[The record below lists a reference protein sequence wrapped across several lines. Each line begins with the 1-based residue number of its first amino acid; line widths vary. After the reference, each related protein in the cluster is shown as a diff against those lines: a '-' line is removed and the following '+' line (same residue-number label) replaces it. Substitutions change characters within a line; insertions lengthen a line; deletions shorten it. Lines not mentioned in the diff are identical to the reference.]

1 MIFLIF
7 LHHSLH
13 SIIKIIVQTLKSSF
27 RRGLHAPHVHHSAC
41 HTLQLSMIYCPF
53 RALIVLTITRRVAA
67 GQLVLPFQG
76 ERMTV
81 THKRKTHPLFGERLP
96 TIESPIY

>member
-1 MIFLIF
+1 
-7 LHHSLH
+7 
-13 SIIKIIVQTLKSSF
+13 
-27 RRGLHAPHVHHSAC
+27 
-41 HTLQLSMIYCPF
+41 MIYCPF